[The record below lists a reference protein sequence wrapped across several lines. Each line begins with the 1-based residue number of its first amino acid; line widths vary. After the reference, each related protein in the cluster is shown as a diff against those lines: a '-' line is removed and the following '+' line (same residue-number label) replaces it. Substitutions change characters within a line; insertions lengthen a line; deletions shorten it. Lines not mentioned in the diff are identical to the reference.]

1 MNSHQIFPGI
11 HYPLPVHLNP
21 AYIQDDYSSPAKL
34 AITERIS
41 KKILSLP
48 IYPELSECDIERVCD
63 ILI

>member
-1 MNSHQIFPGI
+1 
-11 HYPLPVHLNP
+11 VHLNP